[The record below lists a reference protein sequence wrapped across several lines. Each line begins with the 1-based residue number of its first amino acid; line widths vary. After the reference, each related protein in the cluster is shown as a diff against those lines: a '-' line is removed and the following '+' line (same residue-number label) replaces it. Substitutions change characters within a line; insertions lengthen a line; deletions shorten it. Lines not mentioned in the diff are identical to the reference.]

1 MHLKIYSATW
11 HIFSQ
16 PQCVKISQGVVS
28 KWCFQAGGNWKGKK
42 YGSRAHSLCGGIHE
56 MGCVFKTLWPRQ
68 DGRRFCRRHFQLHF
82 IQWKCLNFKWNFIEI
97 CSLGSSWQ
105 YGSMVSDN
113 GLAPNRRQAIIW
125 SNADPIHWHIYA
137 ALVGDELSIIWSLI
151 LSAFNLQ
158 ESGFFRSA
166 SLNPGRTWRR
176 QLAPFWYKISSL
188 SQNEFWVII
197 MLQGMISC

>member
-1 MHLKIYSATW
+1 MAS
-11 HIFSQ
+11 IFSH

-28 KWCFQAGGNWKGKK
+28 KWCFQAGGNCKGKK
-42 YGSRAHSLCGGIHE
+42 YGSRDHSVCGGIHE

-97 CSLGSSWQ
+97 CSLGYRWQ
-105 YGSMVSDN
+105 FCSIVSDN

-137 ALVGDELSIIWSLI
+137 ALGGDEFTQVLL
-151 LSAFNLQ
+151 NLL
-158 ESGFFRSA
+158 ESGFLRSA
-166 SLNPGRTWRR
+166 SLNPGHTWRR
-176 QLAPFWYKISSL
+176 QLAPFWCKISSL
-188 SQNEFWVII
+188 CQCTV
-197 MLQGMISC
+197 